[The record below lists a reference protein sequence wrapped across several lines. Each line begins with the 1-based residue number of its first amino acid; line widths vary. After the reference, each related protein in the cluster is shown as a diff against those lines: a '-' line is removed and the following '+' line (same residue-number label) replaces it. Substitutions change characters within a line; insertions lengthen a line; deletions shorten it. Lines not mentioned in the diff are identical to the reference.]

1 MPATLKVNPTKYR
14 NYKVSGDDLDAILK
28 SIKKKGPKDPND
40 GKRVA
45 ALTATILDVSAAIS
59 TARFEGDGAI
69 ITRRDGKFE
78 AKAKIKTMQV
88 VYSSET
94 LVPEVGANKLTPRAW
109 IEWARFK
116 VKLGIHEHE
125 HVKKVKSDAV
135 TIVADINA
143 MRGTG
148 VDADRGKAAL
158 AAAGDLQKQIVKKYN
173 AKTLKKR
180 FNEIHKKIDKPKKKG
195 RPGHG
200 PVLDATIK

>member
-1 MPATLKVNPTKYR
+1 MTPTKFR
-14 NYKVSGDDLDAILK
+14 SYKVSGDDLMAVLK
-28 SIKKKGPKDPND
+28 DLKKKGPKDPND

-45 ALTATILDVSAAIS
+45 ALTTTTLDVSAAVS
-59 TARFEGDGAI
+59 SARFEGDGAI
-69 ITRRDGKFE
+69 TTRRDGKFE
-78 AKAKIKTMQV
+78 AMAKIKSMPV
-88 VYSSET
+88 VYTSET
-94 LVPEVGANKLTPRAW
+94 LLPEIGANKLSVSAW

-116 VKLGIHEHE
+116 LKLGIHENE

-148 VDADRGKAAL
+148 VDADKGKAAM

-173 AKTLKKR
+173 ATSMAKR
-180 FNEIHKKIDKPKKKG
+180 FNAIHKKLDKPKKRG

-200 PVLDATIK
+200 PVLDATVK